1 MNRRMPYD
9 QHLIFITLCLT
20 GLGLVM
26 VSSASSVVSQE
37 MYGSAGAI
45 FMRQLT
51 ATLIGLGGL
60 LLAMRFDYQLLESR
74 WAIAALMTAA
84 VIGLVLPHFLGGGP
98 AARWIRIGP
107 LQFQPSEAAKLAAV
121 VFTAY
126 YLSRRGI
133 DLKSFRRG
141 LGPYLAAVGLL
152 IALILAGRDLGTA
165 ALVAGVCGLL
175 LYLGG
180 LRYLHIPILA
190 GGGAAVASLLILMEP
205 YRLRRVLSWFEP
217 QEDTLGAG
225 YQIHQSLI
233 ALGSGQVTGKGLAE
247 GTQKLYFLPE
257 PHTDFIFAV
266 LGEELGLIGCLL
278 VLLLFGLFLYRG
290 VRISLRADSLFGFY
304 LALGIV
310 SMIVLQALVN
320 ISVVL
325 HLLPTKGLPLPF
337 VSVGGSSQMVLLA
350 SVGLLLNVS
359 KHTRADA
366 DIHLVPSLQ
375 PSRGEV
381 LR

>member
-1 MNRRMPYD
+1 MTRRMPYD
-9 QHLIFITLCLT
+9 QHLIVISLFLA

-26 VSSASSVVSQE
+26 VSSASSAVSQE
-37 MYGSAGAI
+37 VYGSASAI

-60 LLAMRFDYQLLESR
+60 LVAMRFDYHLLENR
-74 WAIAALMTAA
+74 W
-84 VIGLVLPHFLGGGP
+84 VIGLLMILAVAGLILPHVMGGGP

-107 LQFQPSEAAKLAAV
+107 LQFQPSEAAKLTAV

-126 YLSRRGI
+126 YLSRRGVN
-133 DLKSFRRG
+133 LASFRRG
-141 LGPYLAAVGLL
+141 LVPYLTAVGLL

-165 ALVAGVCGLL
+165 ALVVGVCGML

-180 LRYLHIPILA
+180 LRYLHMPILA
-190 GGGAAVASLLILMEP
+190 GAGALGAVALILTEP
-205 YRLRRVLSWFEP
+205 YRLQRVLSWFEP
-217 QEDTLGAG
+217 GRDVQGAG

-233 ALGSGQVTGKGLAE
+233 AVGSGQLSGKGLAE
-247 GTQKLYFLPE
+247 GTQKLHFLPE

-266 LGEELGLIGCLL
+266 LGEELGLVGCL
-278 VLLLFGLFLYRG
+278 VLLLLFGFFLWRG
-290 VRISLRADSLFGFY
+290 VRIALRADSLFGFY

-337 VSVGGSSQMVLLA
+337 ISVGGSSQMVLLTA
-350 SVGLLLNVS
+350 VGLLLNIS

-366 DIHLVPSLQ
+366 DVNVIPSLY
-375 PSRGEV
+375 PSQGEV
-381 LR
+381 MR